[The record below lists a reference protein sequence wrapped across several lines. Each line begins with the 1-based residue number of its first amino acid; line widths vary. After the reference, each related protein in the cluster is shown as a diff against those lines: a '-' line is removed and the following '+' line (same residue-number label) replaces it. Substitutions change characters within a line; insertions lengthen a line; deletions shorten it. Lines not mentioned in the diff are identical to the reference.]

1 MKKIEILLTALM
13 VSSTPLF
20 AQSPVNFKV
29 DLDRPSGKMSSD
41 MWGVFFEDINMG
53 ADGGIY
59 AELVKNRSF
68 EFDEPWMGWKKLTK
82 EPEGTFLI
90 VNNSKRKGN
99 PRSLKVHNPKG
110 IQLGLQNEGFRG
122 MGVKKGEQ
130 YEFSLL
136 FKQAS
141 AGMRIRVDVLN
152 EQDKVIGTSS
162 LTLSNGSD
170 WQSGSSKFTVSETAA
185 KGKLNVWIEGSG
197 DAELDMI
204 SLFPTETWKNRP
216 KGLRKDMV
224 QMLADMKPGFI
235 RFPGGCIVEGRDLAS
250 RFQWKKTVG
259 PIEERELI
267 INRWN
272 TEFKHRPAPD
282 YFQTFGLGFY
292 EYFLMA
298 EDIGAKAVPILNCGM
313 ACQFNTGEL
322 VPMDEL
328 DTYIRDALDLIEFA
342 NGPVTTTWG
351 KLRSDMGHPAPFN
364 LEMLGVGNENWGPQY
379 VERLAAFKKVL
390 NDKHPEIAIIASS
403 GTDPD
408 GERFAYLDEQLRDMK
423 IDIIDEHY
431 YRPPSWFLSSVSRYD
446 DYDRNGPKVFAGE
459 YASHTT
465 RPNGPGRSTWEAA
478 LSEAAFLTGLE
489 RNADVV
495 QMASYAPLFGHVDGW
510 QWSPD
515 LIWVDNLQAYGT
527 PSYQV
532 QKLYSTHTGTDI
544 IPLQWNGKAVAG
556 QDSLFASAVYDSK
569 AKELII
575 KLVNYN
581 NKPVQANFEINSQ
594 KKLKP
599 AAVKTTLANPDLS
612 ITTSFEEPLKI
623 QPKEEEV
630 KYNGKKISDTFAPY
644 SLTVIK
650 LPVQ

>member
-1 MKKIEILLTALM
+1 MRKIEMLLTALM

-141 AGMRIRVDVLN
+141 AGMRIRVDMLN
-152 EQDKVIGTSS
+152 EQDKVIGTSN
-162 LTLSNGSD
+162 LTLSSGSD
-170 WQSGSSKFTVSETAA
+170 WKSGSSKFTVSETAA

-328 DTYIRDALDLIEFA
+328 DTYIQDALDLIEFA

-390 NDKHPEIAIIASS
+390 NEKHPEIAIIASS

-544 IPLQWNGKAVAG
+544 IPVQWNGKAVAG

-581 NKPVQANFEINSQ
+581 NKAVQANFEINSQ
-594 KKLKP
+594 KKLKQN
-599 AAVKTTLANPDLS
+599 AVKTTLANPDLS

-623 QPKEEEV
+623 QPKVEEV
-630 KYNGKKISDTFAPY
+630 KYKGKKISDTFAPY